1 MTCEKRT
8 LKEAVRGGAGR
19 SGKPA
24 TAWPVLAVDPG
35 RCWASP
41 SLGFPRMRRV
51 PSPLE
56 REARG
61 AHTPVKDT
69 AVTGTSKQHMP
80 CLHVVGLL
88 TGLGLSFKERTASHT
103 HRGGCQ
109 LTVNQQDSP
118 SFPVRYTRKHT
129 LLFCPWGISEAG
141 TRPSSG
147 HYTKLSLR
155 KMWQTQSF
163 CVFFH
168 YNFIKSV

>member
-1 MTCEKRT
+1 MMTCEKRT
-8 LKEAVRGGAGR
+8 LKEAVWGGVGR

-24 TAWPVLAVDPG
+24 TAWPVPVVDPG

-41 SLGFPRMRRV
+41 SLGFPRTRRV

-61 AHTPVKDT
+61 AHTHVKDT
-69 AVTGTSKQHMP
+69 AVTGTRRQHMP

-118 SFPVRYTRKHT
+118 SFPVISTRKHT
-129 LLFCPWGISEAG
+129 LLSCPWGISEAR

-147 HYTKLSLR
+147 CYTKLSLR
-155 KMWQTQSF
+155 KMRQTHRLP
-163 CVFFH
+163 VYFF
-168 YNFIKSV
+168 ITTL